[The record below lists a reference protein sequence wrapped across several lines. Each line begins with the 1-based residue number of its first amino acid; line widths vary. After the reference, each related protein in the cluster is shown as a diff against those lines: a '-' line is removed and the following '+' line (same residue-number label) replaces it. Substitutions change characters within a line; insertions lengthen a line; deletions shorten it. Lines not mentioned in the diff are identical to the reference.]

1 MNRLAKELIV
11 IVIIVIA
18 LIAGKILFDT
28 FRDNRLEKQTILRTE
43 SEMRFKQLAKELFV
57 LKVQKD
63 SLVIVN
69 VALDS
74 IIEVQKSNPS
84 KIIIKYETI
93 HVSVDN
99 LDAVNSVVLFTNNI
113 TKYSN
118 NRQRYSGFNSI
129 KGR

>member
-1 MNRLAKELIV
+1 MNRLVKEVLIV
-11 IVIIVIA
+11 ICIVVA
-18 LIAGKILFDT
+18 LIIGKILFSVYQ
-28 FRDNRLEKQTILRTE
+28 DNRLVKQTILRTE
-43 SEMRFKQLAKELFV
+43 SDMRFKQLAKELV
-57 LKVQKD
+57 ILKAEKD
-63 SLVIVN
+63 SLVVVN

-74 IIEVQKSNPS
+74 IIEVQKNHPS

-99 LDAVNSVVLFTNNI
+99 LDAINSIVLFTNNL

-118 NRQRYSGFNSI
+118 NRQRYSGFSNL